1 MNVPVTVTNREAPPD
16 CFGNPKLWNRNHPA
30 CAGGPD
36 ANYVNPDNGK
46 NVRYQC
52 NYFNSCGSRVAATLS
67 SVIPAQNL
75 FRPPIVTPPPEAQA
89 APQPAPQPF
98 SRPYSPPA
106 PASNFGEYVRRVEA
120 ERVAAIGS
128 QYGVP
133 YPQHP
138 YPTWASTYAVPP
150 FLSAE
155 ELRHPGESWWS
166 PLIRQLLRGLGKA
179 IGHVAAHWFDTH
191 VMKAAVPE
199 KKPEERRE

>member
-1 MNVPVTVTNREAPPD
+1 MNVPVTVTNREAPPQ
-16 CFGNPKLWNRNHPA
+16 CFGNPKLWDRNHPA

-52 NYFNSCGSRVAATLS
+52 NFFTSCGSRVAAQLQG
-67 SVIPAQNL
+67 VIPPQNL
-75 FRPPIVTPPPEAQA
+75 VRPPMVTPP
-89 APQPAPQPF
+89 PAPQPF

-106 PASNFGEYVRRVEA
+106 PSSNFGEYIRRVEA
-120 ERVAAIGS
+120 ERAAAIGP
-128 QYGVP
+128 QYGGQ
-133 YPQHP
+133 YPQHQ

-150 FLSAE
+150 VLSAE
-155 ELRHPGESWWS
+155 ELRHPGESWWA

-191 VMKAAVPE
+191 VMKSDLPE